1 MIIIR
6 DLCVR
11 LGRFALEG
19 LNLDLEPGE
28 YFILL
33 GPTGVG
39 KTVLI
44 ETLAGLQRP
53 CGGNIWLK
61 LAADTG
67 RNHGSATGAAAP
79 EVEITHWPPE
89 NRGFGYVPQDYA
101 LFPHLSVA
109 QNIAFGLRM
118 RGIPESE
125 QNRQV
130 RDMAEKL
137 GIAHLLN
144 RSVNRL
150 SGGERQRVALARAL
164 IIAPRL
170 LLLDEP
176 TSAVDPSTRRDLW
189 AELKRVQREFHV
201 TTLHVTHD
209 FEEAMALADRLAVLL
224 DGRFRQAGPPEEVFR
239 RPVDRAV
246 ATFLGIHNLF
256 AAQVTAVAGD
266 TVYLAWHG
274 YNLEAFIP
282 SWARSSTE
290 GPMPTNLLG
299 PGQRVWCCIR
309 PEDVMIVRPDRPVRT
324 GIKENMLSG
333 HIVGEVPGAAM
344 RTLWLSLGDHH
355 LEILLPNHAYQRLG
369 LSVGMGI
376 TVSLKKAA
384 LHIMRD

>member
-1 MIIIR
+1 MITIR

-11 LGRFALEG
+11 LGSFALEG
-19 LNLDLEPGE
+19 LNLRLEPGE

-33 GPTGVG
+33 GPTGAG

-53 CGGNIWLK
+53 CGGSIWL
-61 LAADTG
+61 
-67 RNHGSATGAAAP
+67 RSATATGENHEAMAEATAP

-89 NRGFGYVPQDYA
+89 IRGFGYVPQDYA

-109 QNIAFGLRM
+109 QNIAFGLHM
-118 RGIPESE
+118 KGVPVLE

-130 RDMAEKL
+130 KDMAERL
-137 GIAHLLN
+137 GITHLLD
-144 RSVNRL
+144 RSVSRL

-176 TSAVDPSTRRDLW
+176 TSAIDPNTRHDLW
-189 AELKRVQREFHV
+189 TELKWVQREFRV
-201 TTLHVTHD
+201 TTLHVTHN

-224 DGRFRQAGPPEEVFR
+224 NGRLCQVGPPEKVFR
-239 RPVDRAV
+239 QPADRDV

-256 AAQVTAVAGD
+256 EAQVRAVVGD
-266 TVYLAWHG
+266 TVYLNWG
-274 YNLEAFIP
+274 RYNLEAFVP
-282 SWARSSTE
+282 SWAKSDAMDVAPAGPLQE
-290 GPMPTNLLG
+290 GRL
-299 PGQRVWCCIR
+299 VWCCIR
-309 PEDVMIVRPDRPVRT
+309 PEDVMIVRPDRPARP

-333 HIVGEVPGAAM
+333 RLVSEVPGTAM
-344 RTLWLSLGDHH
+344 RTLWLNLGDCN

-369 LSVGMGI
+369 LSVGMEI
-376 TVSLKKAA
+376 TVSLKKSA
-384 LHIMRD
+384 LHIMQG